1 MFTKNSVG
9 DSLCNFPV
17 YISYFPFYTFYRLTC
32 ITVYK
37 KFTVFFLS
45 FLIFPSLHFRKR
57 YPEKILPTIRC
68 TFYSITCIFLVLLSH
83 LTLFLSISI
92 SKKQKTPLSDCYV
105 AWNGSRDVSSYL
117 AAKGL
122 HRYSDFQ

>member
-37 KFTVFFLS
+37 KFTVFFFIFFDIS
-45 FLIFPSLHFRKR
+45 FVAF
-57 YPEKILPTIRC
+57 
-68 TFYSITCIFLVLLSH
+68 
-83 LTLFLSISI
+83 
-92 SKKQKTPLSDCYV
+92 SKKISRKDSTNNSLYFLLYNLYFSCIIIPSHTLLINIHLQKTENTIIWLLRRV
-105 AWNGSRDVSSYL
+105 KRFARRL
-117 AAKGL
+117 
-122 HRYSDFQ
+122 